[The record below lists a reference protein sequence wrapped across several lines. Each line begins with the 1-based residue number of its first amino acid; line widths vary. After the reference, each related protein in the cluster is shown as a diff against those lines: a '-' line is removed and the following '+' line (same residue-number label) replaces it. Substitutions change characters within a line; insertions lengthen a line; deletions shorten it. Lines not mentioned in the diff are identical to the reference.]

1 MGDMGETFAAM
12 KAATKQHRAE
22 MLEQAD
28 TSGWEQLTEWHY
40 RRQFG
45 KTRVD
50 WWPSGGKAQ
59 VFVKGSGKPPRMVY
73 GHRNVNALIARLK
86 EQAHG

>member
-1 MGDMGETFAAM
+1 MGDMGDIFNAM
-12 KAATKQHRAE
+12 KAATKEHRAA
-22 MLEQAD
+22 MLAQAD
-28 TSGWEQLTEWHY
+28 TAGWQALTEYHF

-45 KTRVD
+45 ATRVD

-73 GHRNVNALIARLK
+73 GHRRVAALIADLK
-86 EQAHG
+86 ERSA

>member
-1 MGDMGETFAAM
+1 MGDMGDTFAAM
-12 KAATKQHRAE
+12 KAATKEHRAN
-22 MLEQAD
+22 MLAAAD
-28 TSGWEQLTEWHY
+28 TEGWQQLTEWHY

-59 VFVKGSGKPPRMVY
+59 GFVKGSGRPPRMVY
-73 GHRNVNALIARLK
+73 GHGRVNALIANLK
-86 EQAHG
+86 EKNA

>member
-1 MGDMGETFAAM
+1 MGDMGDTFNAM
-12 KAATKQHRAE
+12 KAATKEHRAE
-22 MLEQAD
+22 MLAQAD
-28 TSGWEQLTEWHY
+28 TTGWEELTEWHF

-59 VFVKGSGKPPRMVY
+59 VFEKGSGRPPRMIY
-73 GHRNVNALIARLK
+73 GHGRVAALITKLK
-86 EQAHG
+86 GDSQ